1 MSSLPD
7 WRDEYLA
14 SVKEAEKNS
23 PVNRDLVEA
32 CSQLQDRVAAL
43 EAERDAL
50 KASGASAGQS
60 ASDPASQSGDAAQ
73 SAVVARLRLD
83 LAEALGTQERLQ
95 SRLGL
100 AESELERLRAKTA
113 EDAKTIR
120 TLNTQCVSLSTKV
133 KDRNEELQGKS
144 KLVENVQDELIALTL
159 QLNVMEQQKA
169 KIQAE
174 NDQLVERW
182 MKRMGQEAEAMNLA
196 NEPKFAKRG

>member
-1 MSSLPD
+1 MFITNVFQKKVLRHCGKITWPQNKSLIIENTKTYILQPTG
-7 WRDEYLA
+7 
-14 SVKEAEKNS
+14 
-23 PVNRDLVEA
+23 
-32 CSQLQDRVAAL
+32 SQLQDRVAAL

-144 KLVENVQDELIALTL
+144 KLVEVLTARRYRFYTTWCGWKSRSL
-159 QLNVMEQQKA
+159 
-169 KIQAE
+169 
-174 NDQLVERW
+174 
-182 MKRMGQEAEAMNLA
+182 LA
-196 NEPKFAKRG
+196 SY